1 MQVAPLERGTWHL
14 LPEQNPSAQSESPIH
29 STQMLL
35 SQSDL
40 LGWKVQ
46 SESARHCTHFSL
58 LTLQTPSRPRALTLH
73 SSDDVQ
79 VEFPRGRWPGF
90 MHLLLL
96 LHVDCLGWKVQSV
109 SERHCTH
116 SSLFTSQTP
125 SRPRVLKLHSSDDV
139 HVRFPGPSW
148 THVFCCCKMIF
159 LD

>member
-1 MQVAPLERGTWHL
+1 MHPTH
-14 LPEQNPSAQSESPIH
+14 
-29 STQMLL
+29 MLF

-40 LGWKVQ
+40 LGLKVQ
-46 SESARHCTHFSL
+46 SELVRHCTHFSL
-58 LTLQTPSRPRALTLH
+58 LTSQTPSRPRALTLH

-79 VEFPRGRWPGF
+79 VGLPRGRWPGF

-96 LHVDCLGWKVQSV
+96 LHTDFLGLKVQSV

-139 HVRFPGPSW
+139 HVRFPGPGLIHLLLLQSDFFFKGAVCISDALYANLFSHI
-148 THVFCCCKMIF
+148 T
-159 LD
+159 DS